1 MFNKLSLLAAAST
14 LAFSVS
20 SASANEF
27 EPAMQSYFENSI
39 AQWAN
44 SPEIVAAVRAAN
56 EVTSGYDAS
65 TIEAMDQKWRAEV
78 GQTATPTIDG
88 VLSNPASL
96 YLMSQV
102 EASNGVILEVFVMDS
117 VGLNVAASAITSDMW
132 QGDEAKHAK
141 TYGMG
146 PNAVHFGDVELDES
160 TQSYQGQISATVV
173 DPDTGEAIGAV
184 TVGVD
189 ADSLL

>member
-1 MFNKLSLLAAAST
+1 
-14 LAFSVS
+14 
-20 SASANEF
+20 
-27 EPAMQSYFENSI
+27 
-39 AQWAN
+39 
-44 SPEIVAAVRAAN
+44 VRSAN

-78 GQTATPTIDG
+78 GQATTPTIDSA
-88 VLSNPASL
+88 LSNPASSF
-96 YLMSQV
+96 LMSQV
-102 EASNGVILEVFVMDS
+102 EASGGVILEVFVMDR
-117 VGLNVAASAITSDMW
+117 VGLNVASSGITSDMW

-146 PNAVHFGDVELDES
+146 PDAIHFGEVEIDES

-184 TVGVD
+184 TIGLN